1 MREHGAGNEAT
12 IATLL
17 DLQRDLVQAL
27 AQHAASVP
35 PPAPVATPGGGG
47 GVPPAPVATP
57 GGGGGVPPA
66 PVATPGGVPP
76 APVATPGVPAGGGG
90 VPPPSEAAPTELWL
104 RPCQRCG
111 KTSYWREHCCLN
123 PSCEATCLKF

>member
-35 PPAPVATPGGGG
+35 PPTPVATPGVPAGGG
-47 GVPPAPVATP
+47 
-57 GGGGGVPPA
+57 
-66 PVATPGGVPP
+66 GGVPP

-90 VPPPSEAAPTELWL
+90 VPPATPVATPVATPPPSEAAPTELWL

>member
-1 MREHGAGNEAT
+1 MREHGAGNHAA

-27 AQHAASVP
+27 AQRAASVP
-35 PPAPVATPGGGG
+35 PPVPVATPGGAG

-57 GGGGGVPPA
+57 GGGGAVPPA
-66 PVATPGGVPP
+66 PVPTPAEP
-76 APVATPGVPAGGGG
+76 AGGGGG

-104 RPCQRCG
+104 RPCQRCLG
-111 KTSYWREHCCLN
+111 L
-123 PSCEATCLKF
+123 

>member
-1 MREHGAGNEAT
+1 MREHGAGNDAT

-35 PPAPVATPGGGG
+35 PPVPVATPGGAGG
-47 GVPPAPVATP
+47 AVPPAPVPTP
-57 GGGGGVPPA
+57 A
-66 PVATPGGVPP
+66 E
-76 APVATPGVPAGGGG
+76 PAGGGG

-104 RPCQRCG
+104 RPCQRCLG
-111 KTSYWREHCCLN
+111 L
-123 PSCEATCLKF
+123 

>member
-17 DLQRDLVQAL
+17 DLERDLVQAL

-35 PPAPVATPGGGG
+35 PPAPVATPG
-47 GVPPAPVATP
+47 VPAG

-66 PVATPGGVPP
+66 PVATPG
-76 APVATPGVPAGGGG
+76 VPA
-90 VPPPSEAAPTELWL
+90 VVVSLQLLLQLLEYLL
-104 RPCQRCG
+104 VVVVSHHQV
-111 KTSYWREHCCLN
+111 KQLL
-123 PSCEATCLKF
+123 PSCG